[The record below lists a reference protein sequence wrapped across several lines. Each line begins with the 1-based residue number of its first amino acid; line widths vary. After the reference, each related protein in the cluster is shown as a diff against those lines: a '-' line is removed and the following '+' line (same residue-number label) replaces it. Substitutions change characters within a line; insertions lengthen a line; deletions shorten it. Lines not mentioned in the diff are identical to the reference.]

1 MLTFKQAK
9 AEVAALG
16 DEAHYEQTGRFVTTA
31 ASAIIDEFS
40 SVNERCALRLAFL
53 DGYDAAADRQV
64 SFDMLGVPME
74 LRA

>member
-1 MLTFKQAK
+1 MTFKEAK

-16 DEAHYEQTGRFVTTA
+16 DEAHYEKTGRFVTTEA
-31 ASAIIDEFS
+31 AAIIENFDT
-40 SVNERCALRLAFL
+40 VRERAALTLAFL

-74 LRA
+74 LRV